1 MSAFRRVPRAFRFP
15 WRTRDQIRAEVD
27 EEVRFHL
34 DMRTEALVRAGMP
47 EAEARARAGT
57 EFGDVDEARRS
68 LCRAEEGME
77 RGRRR
82 SEWLAELGQ
91 DLAFGARQLRLR
103 PGFAAA
109 AVLTL
114 ALGIGANTAV
124 FSIVDATLLRGL
136 PYPAA
141 ERLVRLSNRWND
153 EPAGDLSPAEFFDYR
168 DRLRSPEAVGA
179 YAVASANLTGD
190 GEPERLRA
198 GYLSAGVIPALGV
211 APAAGRAFSAGEDAP
226 GGDGVAVLS
235 HGLWT
240 RRFGASPEVLG
251 RRLLLDG
258 APRVVVGVM
267 PAGFRLPRDLEEGE
281 DTEVFLPL
289 ALGPELAAQRG
300 SHFLEGVARLRPGTT
315 VAAADREIAAV
326 AAGFSRDY
334 PDDYPAEMR
343 FAAGMVPLR
352 EAVLGR
358 TRPVLAPLLGAVALV
373 LLIACAN
380 VANLLLVRVD
390 GRRRELAVRAALG
403 AGRGR
408 LVRQLLA
415 EAALLAGL
423 GGGIGVLLA
432 AWAVRAVPLLE
443 MAELP
448 SAGPVR
454 MDPAVLGFALGA
466 SLLSLLVFGVAPALH
481 ASRGQVHASLKENG
495 RSGTGGVRRRR
506 FRSALVA
513 GEVALAVV
521 LLLGAGLLVR
531 SLAALY
537 GVDPGFRTGGV
548 LTLRVSLPESGYPDD
563 ARVVGAFREMLRR
576 VGDVPGVDAAG
587 AVTNLPLASTLGDLN
602 FEMEGQPVPDG
613 AVSPRADWQAVTP
626 GYLRALGMQVLAGRG
641 IEARDDERAPGAVV
655 INESLARRY
664 WPGRSPLGA
673 RFTLGGEAGP
683 GMVTVVGVV
692 RDVRHAALG
701 EPPRAEMYVP
711 HAQFR
716 FWNGG
721 GAARSLTLAVHTP
734 GDPARL
740 AGPVREAIRALD
752 PELPLADVRTLDQV
766 RGESVAR
773 PRFLALLLGAFAAV
787 ALVLAVVGIYGT
799 LAYLVAQRTYEM
811 GVRMA
816 LGARPASIRRLV
828 VGQGMAMTL
837 AGVAVGVAAALGLT
851 RLLAH
856 LLYGVTATDAATF
869 VVVPVGLALAAGV
882 AAYVPAR
889 RATRVDPLV
898 ALRGAD

>member
-1 MSAFRRVPRAFRFP
+1 MSPFTRPPRSFRFP

-27 EEVRFHL
+27 EEVGFHL
-34 DMRTEALVRAGMP
+34 DMRTAELVRGGMT
-47 EAEARARAGT
+47 EAEARVQAAE

-68 LCRAEEGME
+68 LFRTDRTRE

-82 SEWLAELGQ
+82 SEWLAELRQ
-91 DLAFGARQLRLR
+91 DLAFGARQLRR
-103 PGFAAA
+103 KRGFAVA

-124 FSIVDATLLRGL
+124 FSIVEAALLRGL
-136 PYPAA
+136 PFPAE
-141 ERLVRLSNRWND
+141 ERLVRLQNRWQD
-153 EPAGDLSPAEFFDYR
+153 EPAGKLSPAEYFDYR
-168 DRLRSPEAVGA
+168 DRLRSLESMGA
-179 YAVASANLTGD
+179 YAVGPANLTG
-190 GEPERLRA
+190 GGTPERLRA
-198 GYLSAGVIPALGV
+198 GYLTAGVFPALGV
-211 APAAGRAFSAGEDAP
+211 GAAAGRTFAAGEDAP
-226 GGDGVAVLS
+226 GAEEVAVLS

-240 RRFGASPEVLG
+240 RRFGGSPEAIGSRIV
-251 RRLLLDG
+251 LDG
-258 APRVVVGVM
+258 TPRTVVGVM
-267 PAGFRLPRDLEEGE
+267 PAAFRLPADMEEGE

-289 ALGPELAAQRG
+289 PLGPELAAERG
-300 SHFLEGVARLRPGTT
+300 SHFLEGVGRMWPG
-315 VAAADREIAAV
+315 VALEAADREIAAL
-326 AAGFSRDY
+326 AAGFTRDFSG
-334 PDDYPAEMR
+334 DYPAEMR
-343 FAAGMVPLR
+343 FAAGVVPLR

-358 TRPVLAPLLGAVALV
+358 TRPVLALLLGAVALV

-415 EAALLAGL
+415 EGALLAAL
-423 GGGIGVLLA
+423 GGTAGVLLA
-432 AWAVRAVPLLE
+432 AWALRTVPLLE
-443 MAELP
+443 MADLP

-466 SLLSLLVFGVAPALH
+466 SLLSLLFFGVAPALH
-481 ASRGQVHASLKENG
+481 ASGGRVHESLKENG
-495 RSGTGGVRRRR
+495 RAGTGGVRRRR

-521 LLLGAGLLVR
+521 LLLGAGLLLR
-531 SLAALY
+531 SLSALY
-537 GVDPGFRTGGV
+537 AVDPGFRTGGV
-548 LTLRVSLPESGYPDD
+548 LTLRVSLPATDYPDD
-563 ARVVGAFREMLRR
+563 ARVVGGYREMLRR
-576 VGDVPGVDAAG
+576 VGEVPGVDAAG

-602 FEMEGQPVPDG
+602 FEIEGKPVPED

-626 GYLRALGMQVLAGRG
+626 GYLRAVGMQVLAGRG
-641 IEARDDERAPGAVV
+641 LAESDGEGAPGAVV
-655 INESLARRY
+655 INESLARQY
-664 WPGRSPLGA
+664 WPGTSPLGT
-673 RFTLGGEAGP
+673 RFKLGGEAGP
-683 GMVTVVGVV
+683 GWVTVVGVV

-701 EPPRAEMYVP
+701 EPPRPEMYVP

-721 GAARSLTLAVHTP
+721 GAARSLTLAVHTR

-740 AGPVREAIRALD
+740 AGPVREAIRAMD
-752 PELPLADVRTLDQV
+752 PELPLADVRTLAEV
-766 RGESVAR
+766 RSESVAR

-816 LGARPASIRRLV
+816 LGARPGSIRRLV
-828 VGQGMAMTL
+828 VAQGLAMTA
-837 AGVAVGVAAALGLT
+837 AGLVIGVAAALGLT
-851 RLLAH
+851 RLLEH
-856 LLYGVTATDAATF
+856 LLFGVAPTDPATF
-869 VVVPVGLALAAGV
+869 VAVPLGLGLTAAV
-882 AAYVPAR
+882 AAYLPAR

-898 ALRGAD
+898 ALRGGD

>member
-1 MSAFRRVPRAFRFP
+1 MSRFTRLPRSFRFP

-27 EEVRFHL
+27 EEVGFHL
-34 DMRTEALVRAGMP
+34 DMRTEELVRGGMP
-47 EAEARARAGT
+47 EAEARARAAR
-57 EFGDVDEARRS
+57 EFGDVEEARRA
-68 LCRAEEGME
+68 LCRTEETRE

-82 SEWLAELGQ
+82 SEWIAELGQ
-91 DLAFGARQLRLR
+91 DLAFGARQLRRR
-103 PGFAAA
+103 PGFAVAA
-109 AVLTL
+109 TLTL

-141 ERLVRLSNRWND
+141 ERLVRLSNRWQD
-153 EPAGDLSPAEFFDYR
+153 EPAGKLSPAEFFDYR
-168 DRLRSPEAVGA
+168 DRLRSLEAVGA

-190 GEPERLRA
+190 GTPERLRA
-198 GYLSAGVIPALGV
+198 AFLSAGVVPALGV
-211 APAAGRAFSAGEDAP
+211 APAAGRAFAAGEDAP
-226 GGDGVAVLS
+226 GADAVAMLS

-251 RRLLLDG
+251 RRVLLNG
-258 APRVVVGVM
+258 EPHVVVGVM
-267 PAGFRLPRDLEEGE
+267 PAGFRLPADMEEGE

-289 ALGPELAAQRG
+289 VMGPELAAERG
-300 SHFLEGVARLRPGTT
+300 SHFLEGVGRLRAG
-315 VAAADREIAAV
+315 VAPETADREIAAL
-326 AAGFSRDY
+326 AAGFTREY
-334 PDDYPAEMR
+334 PDDYPADMR

-415 EAALLAGL
+415 EGALLAAL
-423 GGGIGVLLA
+423 GGAAGVLLA
-432 AWAVRAVPLLE
+432 AWAVRAVPLLD
-443 MAELP
+443 MADLP

-454 MDPAVLGFALGA
+454 IDPAVLAFALGA
-466 SLLSLLVFGVAPALH
+466 SLLSLLFFGLVPALH
-481 ASRGQVHASLKENG
+481 ASRGQVHGSLKESG
-495 RSGTGGVRRRR
+495 RAGTGGVRRRR

-521 LLLGAGLLVR
+521 LLLGAGLLIR

-537 GVDPGFRTGGV
+537 AVDPGFRTGGV
-548 LTLRVSLPESGYPDD
+548 LTMHVTLPQGDYPDD
-563 ARVVGAFREMLRR
+563 ARVVAGFGEMLRR
-576 VGDVPGVDAAG
+576 VGEVPGVAAAG

-602 FEMEGQPVPDG
+602 FELEGQPVPEDQ
-613 AVSPRADWQAVTP
+613 VSPRADWQVVTP
-626 GYLRALGMQVLAGRG
+626 GYLPALGMQVLAGRG
-641 IEARDDERAPGAVV
+641 IAASDDERAPGAVV
-655 INESLARRY
+655 VNQSMARQY

-673 RFTLGGEAGP
+673 RFKLGGEAGP
-683 GMVTVVGVV
+683 GWVTVVGVV
-692 RDVRHAALG
+692 RDVRHAALA
-701 EPPRAEMYVP
+701 EPARAEMYLP

-721 GAARSLTLAVHTP
+721 GAARTLTLAVHTR

-740 AGPVREAIRALD
+740 AGPVREAIRAMD
-752 PELPLADVRTLDQV
+752 PDLPLADVRTLDEV
-766 RGESVAR
+766 RSESVAR

-816 LGARPASIRRLV
+816 LGARPAAIRRLV

-837 AGVAVGVAAALGLT
+837 AGLVVGVAAALALT
-851 RLLAH
+851 RLLSH
-856 LLYGVTATDAATF
+856 LLYGVAATDAATF
-869 VVVPVGLALAAGV
+869 VAVPLGLALTAAV

-898 ALRGAD
+898 ALRGGD